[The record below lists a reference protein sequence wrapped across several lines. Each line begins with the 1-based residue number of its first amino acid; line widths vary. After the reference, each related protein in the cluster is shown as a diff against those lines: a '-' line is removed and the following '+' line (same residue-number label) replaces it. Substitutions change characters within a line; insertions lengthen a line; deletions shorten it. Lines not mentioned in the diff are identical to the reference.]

1 MDYAGH
7 GSETQ
12 ISHENVLK
20 ITDFESFRNENLPLW
35 VTASCDIM
43 PYDGTKS
50 TIGEAALLNEKGGAV
65 AFYGTTRTVFAQQN
79 KYMNRAFL
87 RRVLSWEDG
96 KPLAIGEAHRLAQND
111 VMLGNVMAGEIDRSE
126 NHLQYALLGDPAL
139 SLNLPMMKVVV
150 DSINGISCQR
160 TDTVPLLRAGDIARI
175 AGHVETDVDFRG

>member
-1 MDYAGH
+1 M
-7 GSETQ
+7 
-12 ISHENVLK
+12 
-20 ITDFESFRNENLPLW
+20 
-35 VTASCDIM
+35 
-43 PYDGTKS
+43 
-50 TIGEAALLNEKGGAV
+50 
-65 AFYGTTRTVFAQQN
+65 
-79 KYMNRAFL
+79 
-87 RRVLSWEDG
+87 LSREDG

-175 AGHVETDVDFRG
+175 AGHVETDVDFQG